1 MSEQKTMQ
9 QADLPTLESAPGEK
23 HSAVI
28 ARGISMPAHQVRIA
42 IEQAVAR
49 GQVSEEDGEEVWWL
63 YNYAQENHL
72 KEADL
77 AAKMKAYDKNT
88 LYQLF
93 RGSYGVSGGGKFAS
107 WNNVIK
113 TIREFKKIEIEE
125 MKKKNVGIIETEVK
139 QTVWRC
145 CDAALNDGMVS
156 FIYGR
161 TRIGKSVALQAYQ
174 REHNHGQTIYIEMGS
189 GWTRTRFVRELARK
203 FGNGV
208 KATKSWALEDAIFD
222 TLKRSNLLIVDEFHK
237 ALTTTG
243 ERQSATVLEFIRD
256 IRDKTRCGLVL
267 CATKVGM
274 ERFETGANKQ
284 TFEQLIGRSIIKAV
298 LPDRP
303 EGLLQSEHA
312 GVEPEALFN
321 IAHAD
326 RRVAQSRDCRDP
338 LTVHGLSSFVILPAG
353 CFTLFTER
361 PACLRHDTVFRRPAG
376 SAAYKPPSRPGC
388 SAARSVSTPAA
399 APPAR
404 RRSAQARRRAGT

>member
-9 QADLPTLESAPGEK
+9 QAELPTLESAPGEK

-274 ERFETGANKQ
+274 ERFETGVNKQ

-303 EGLLQSEHA
+303 PVKDLDA
-312 GVEPEALFN
+312 
-321 IAHAD
+321 I
-326 RRVAQSRDCRDP
+326 
-338 LTVHGLSSFVILPAG
+338 
-353 CFTLFTER
+353 
-361 PACLRHDTVFRRPAG
+361 
-376 SAAYKPPSRPGC
+376 
-388 SAARSVSTPAA
+388 ARSFDLPVPTGDALKLVKSLVLEYGLDRYFVYLQKAYSMSQSKRQPMSWDIFASVANGYLELAHMKTE
-399 APPAR
+399 
-404 RRSAQARRRAGT
+404 TY

>member
-1 MSEQKTMQ
+1 MREETKTIQ
-9 QADLPTLESAPGEK
+9 PELPTVEAAPGEK

-28 ARGISMPAHQVRIA
+28 KRGISMPAHQVRIA
-42 IEQAVAR
+42 TAQAVAR
-49 GQVSEEDGEEVWWL
+49 GQLSEEDGEEVWWL
-63 YNYAQENHL
+63 YNYAQDNHL

-88 LYQLF
+88 LYQIF
-93 RGSYGVSGGGKFAS
+93 RGSYGVSKDGRCSS
-107 WNNVIK
+107 WDNVIK
-113 TIREFKKIEIEE
+113 AIKAFKVIAIEE
-125 MKKKNVGIIETEVK
+125 AKKKNIGLIDTEVK
-139 QTVWRC
+139 RVVWEC
-145 CDAALNDGMVS
+145 CDAALKDGMVA
-156 FIYGR
+156 FIYGK
-161 TRIGKSVALQAYQ
+161 TRVGKTVSLKAYQ
-174 REHNHGQTIYIEMGS
+174 LEHNHGQTIYIEMGS

-243 ERQSATVLEFIRD
+243 EKMSATVLEFIRD

-303 EGLLQSEHA
+303 P
-312 GVEPEALFN
+312 VEDLITIAKAFDLPEPTGDVLKLVK
-321 IAHAD
+321 D
-326 RRVAQSRDCRDP
+326 
-338 LTVHGLSSFVILPAG
+338 L
-353 CFTLFTER
+353 
-361 PACLRHDTVFRRPAG
+361 
-376 SAAYKPPSRPGC
+376 
-388 SAARSVSTPAA
+388 VSTYGLERYFIYLQKAYSMANNAKRPM
-399 APPAR
+399 
-404 RRSAQARRRAGT
+404 SWAGFVKVTNGYLKMAYMQTEQY

>member
-1 MSEQKTMQ
+1 MNNETNEQAARAGRD
-9 QADLPTLESAPGEK
+9 ADAPERR
-23 HSAVI
+23 SAVVQ
-28 ARGISMPAHQVRIA
+28 RGISMPAHQVRIA
-42 IEQAVAR
+42 VAQAVAR
-49 GQVSEEDGEEVWWL
+49 GQLTDDEGEEVWWL
-63 YNYAQENHL
+63 YNYAQDHHL

-77 AAKMKAYDKNT
+77 AARMKCYDKNT
-88 LYQLF
+88 LYQVF
-93 RGSYGVSGGGKFAS
+93 RGSYGVYKDGRCSS
-107 WNNVIK
+107 WSSVVQA
-113 TIREFKKIEIEE
+113 IRAFKRVEVEE
-125 MKKKNVGIIETEVK
+125 ARKKNVGLIETEVK

-174 REHNHGQTIYIEMGS
+174 REHNHGQTVYIEMGS

-256 IRDKTRCGLVL
+256 IRDRTRCGLVL

-274 ERFETGANKQ
+274 ERFETGANRQ

-303 EGLLQSEHA
+303 PVRDLNAIARAFDLPLPTGDELRGVKELVGAFGLERLFAYLQKTYALTRKA
-312 GVEPEALFN
+312 GEPMTWAAFAKVKNGYLALAN
-321 IAHAD
+321 MK
-326 RRVAQSRDCRDP
+326 
-338 LTVHGLSSFVILPAG
+338 
-353 CFTLFTER
+353 TEN
-361 PACLRHDTVFRRPAG
+361 
-376 SAAYKPPSRPGC
+376 Y
-388 SAARSVSTPAA
+388 
-399 APPAR
+399 
-404 RRSAQARRRAGT
+404 

>member
-1 MSEQKTMQ
+1 MSEEKKMK
-9 QADLPTLESAPGEK
+9 QAELLPAVEAAPGER
-23 HSAVI
+23 HAAVI
-28 ARGISMPAHQVRIA
+28 QRGIAMPAHQVRAA

-49 GQVSEEDGEEVWWL
+49 GQVSEDEGEEVWWL
-63 YNYAQENHL
+63 YNYANDHHL

-93 RGSYGVSGGGKFAS
+93 RGMYGVAKDGKYAS
-107 WNNVIK
+107 WSNVVK
-113 TIREFKKIEIEE
+113 TIRDFKRIEIEE
-125 MKKKNVGIIETEVK
+125 MKKKNVGLIETEVK

-161 TRIGKSVALQAYQ
+161 TRIGKSCALQAYQ

-189 GWTRTRFVRELARK
+189 GWTRMRFVRELARK

-208 KATKSWALEDAIFD
+208 KATKAWALEDAIFD
-222 TLKRSNLLIVDEFHK
+222 TLTRRNLLIVDEFHK

-243 ERQSATVLEFIRD
+243 DRQQRSVLEFIRD
-256 IRDKTRCGLVL
+256 IRDRTRCGLVL

-274 ERFETGANKQ
+274 ERFETGENRQ

-303 EGLLQSEHA
+303 PVRDLNAIARAFELPAPA
-312 GVEPEALFN
+312 GDDL
-321 IAHAD
+321 
-326 RRVAQSRDCRDP
+326 RRVKE
-338 LTVHGLSSFVILPAG
+338 L
-353 CFTLFTER
+353 
-361 PACLRHDTVFRRPAG
+361 
-376 SAAYKPPSRPGC
+376 
-388 SAARSVSTPAA
+388 VSTYGLERLFAYLQKTYALTRKAKEPMTWAA
-399 APPAR
+399 FAKVMNGYLALAHM
-404 RRSAQARRRAGT
+404 RSENY

>member
-1 MSEQKTMQ
+1 MNKKETIQPE
-9 QADLPTLESAPGEK
+9 LPSVEAAPGEK

-42 IEQAVAR
+42 INQAVAR
-49 GQVSEEDGEEVWWL
+49 GQTTEKDGEEVWWL
-63 YNYAQENHL
+63 YNYAQDHHL
-72 KEADL
+72 KEGDL

-93 RGSYGVSGGGKFAS
+93 RGSYGVYKDGRCSS
-107 WNNVIK
+107 WDNIIK

-125 MKKKNVGIIETEVK
+125 AKKKNIGIIDTEVK
-139 QTVWRC
+139 RVVYQC

-156 FIYGR
+156 FIYGK
-161 TRIGKSVALQAYQ
+161 TRIGKSWALQAYQ

-203 FGNGV
+203 FGNGI

-243 ERQSATVLEFIRD
+243 EKMSATVLEFIRD

-303 EGLLQSEHA
+303 PVADL
-312 GVEPEALFN
+312 
-321 IAHAD
+321 IAI
-326 RRVAQSRDCRDP
+326 AQSFDLPVPNDKA
-338 LTVHGLSSFVILPAG
+338 LKLVKDLVVEYGLERYFIYLQKAYSMSKSNRKPMSWGVFSSVTNGYLA
-353 CFTLFTER
+353 LAHMKTE
-361 PACLRHDTVFRRPAG
+361 
-376 SAAYKPPSRPGC
+376 AY
-388 SAARSVSTPAA
+388 
-399 APPAR
+399 
-404 RRSAQARRRAGT
+404 